1 MSLTPGPR
9 PAPPSLAA
17 EGARLLVLAM
27 AVGALGG
34 GAGLGFRWVAD
45 ALTGLV
51 WGPGPDLAD
60 TVAASSR
67 LWRVLVPAVGGVLAG
82 LVLYVGS
89 RFATRERGWDLLEA
103 VVLRDGVLHAGP
115 TLVKGLSSLATVA
128 SGGAVGREGPIVLLS
143 STVASVFGRMLG
155 LSTRHL
161 RILVGCG
168 VAAGISAAYNTP
180 IGAALFT
187 MEIIFGSFAL
197 EVFSP
202 LVVASVVATFLGRA
216 MYGNTPLFTVHAVE
230 LGQPLELVAC
240 VVLGLLAG
248 LVAAL
253 FLQAL
258 RSSAAFFR
266 RFDLLPQPLEMMV
279 VGLLL
284 GLALLYYP
292 ELVGNGREAVEH
304 LFQSQFGLRHAL
316 ALLALRLLLTP
327 LTVGSGAVG
336 GVFTP
341 TLFVGA
347 MLGNAFGLV
356 LQPWGGVDPRAFAV
370 VGMACLLAGTTHAPL
385 TSVVMVFEMTLDYS
399 AVVPMLLAAAV
410 ASVVATAFSRD
421 SIYTEAL
428 RRKSA
433 RSEPRLLRLLTVR
446 DVMRQEQITIGP
458 DVPLPRLIER
468 LLAGRRNHLYVV
480 DAEGRFLGSVSLH
493 DANRE
498 LLQGNQRQAT
508 SGDLLVKN
516 FETTVPEEPINK
528 VLDRFARLNAER
540 LPVVEDFKSR
550 RLIGTVA
557 RRDILSVISL
567 DIMQR
572 PTTVVDLAVAQ
583 DEEAVEIDVPAACIG
598 LTVAD
603 CDLAGRYDV
612 ALVTIRRDGR
622 WLLPEGDTL
631 LQEGDR
637 LLVTGQ
643 PERLAELATPP
654 AS

>member
-1 MSLTPGPR
+1 MSVKSAT
-9 PAPPSLAA
+9 PPSSVAA

-27 AVGALGG
+27 VVGALGG
-34 GAGLGFRWVAD
+34 GAGLGFRWLAD
-45 ALTGLV
+45 VLTGIV
-51 WGPGPDLAD
+51 WGPGPDLAV
-60 TVAASSR
+60 TVAASPKP
-67 LWRVLVPAVGGVLAG
+67 WRVMVPAIGGLVAG
-82 LVLYVGS
+82 LILYVGS
-89 RFATRERGWDLLEA
+89 RFAARERGWDLLEA

-115 TLVKGLSSLATVA
+115 TVVKALSSLATVA

-143 STVASVFGRMLG
+143 STMASVAGRLLG
-155 LSTRHL
+155 VSTRHL

-202 LVVASVVATFLGRA
+202 LVVASVVATFLARA
-216 MYGNTPLFTVHAVE
+216 MYGNEPLFTVHAVE
-230 LGQPLELVAC
+230 LGRPVELLAC
-240 VVLGLLAG
+240 VLLGVLAG

-258 RSSAAFFR
+258 RSAAAFFR
-266 RFDLLPQPLEMMV
+266 RVDLLPQPVVMAV
-279 VGLLL
+279 VGVLL
-284 GLALLYYP
+284 GLSLLAYP

-304 LFQSQFGLRHAL
+304 LFDSQFGLRHAL
-316 ALLALRLLLTP
+316 ALLGLRLLLTP

-399 AVVPMLLAAAV
+399 AVVPMLLGAAV

-446 DVMRQEQITIGP
+446 DVMRQEQITVGP
-458 DVPLPRLIER
+458 DVPLPKLIER

-480 DAEGRFLGSVSLH
+480 DGDGRFLGGVSLH

-498 LLQGNQRQAT
+498 LMQGNQRQAT
-508 SGDLLVKN
+508 SGDLLVKT
-516 FETTVPEEPINK
+516 FETTVPDEPINK

-540 LPVVEDFKSR
+540 LPVVDDFKTR
-550 RLIGTVA
+550 KLVGTVA

-567 DIMQR
+567 DLMQR

-583 DEEAVEIDVPAACIG
+583 DEEAVEIDVPPACVG
-598 LTVAD
+598 QTVAD

-612 ALVTIRRDGR
+612 ALLTIRRNGR
-622 WLLPEGDTL
+622 WLLPEADTEL
-631 LQEGDR
+631 KAGDR

-643 PERLAELATPP
+643 PERLAEVTGAPP
-654 AS
+654 A